1 MTSKIIFWTD
11 ENKRSMNDFFLQ
23 IKIKTK
29 TQMSTI
35 NIYYQSFSNL
45 LVQQNDLQNKAR
57 GKWKKA
63 VTWIGLLMDD
73 FPRMDNTH
81 EMMIGGVLI

>member
-1 MTSKIIFWTD
+1 
-11 ENKRSMNDFFLQ
+11 
-23 IKIKTK
+23 
-29 TQMSTI
+29 MSTI
-35 NIYYQSFSNL
+35 NICYQSYSNL

-57 GKWKKA
+57 RKWKKA

-73 FPRMDNTH
+73 FPRMVNTH